1 MNSPKGQRLF
11 PRLLRHLPQQQ
22 ALTLLT
28 LIIATYPQLDVV
40 AKAPPP
46 PVADSSL
53 LTKADRLDRAR
64 REAETD
70 SFLHCVVPGL
80 DILIQR
86 CGLGLVAGLLGICAQ
101 RMEVWRVAST
111 RVSRSRSWTSGLL
124 LMYQPGVALFT
135 ALLSRAQSVIHSPP
149 SDHLNSQGPPPP
161 EPAEIEQW

>member
-1 MNSPKGQRLF
+1 MLGELLLNRPSPSKSDKDSNPHPFISLMNALKGQRLF
-11 PRLLRHLPQQQ
+11 PRLLRHLPHQQ

-46 PVADSSL
+46 PVADASL
-53 LTKADRLDRAR
+53 LTKADRMDRAR

-86 CGLGLVAGLLGICAQ
+86 CGLGLVAGLMGIVAQ
-101 RMEVWRVAST
+101 RMEVWRVACT
-111 RVSRSRSWTSGLL
+111 RVSCR
-124 LMYQPGVALFT
+124 
-135 ALLSRAQSVIHSPP
+135 
-149 SDHLNSQGPPPP
+149 
-161 EPAEIEQW
+161 